1 MNGKNLCTRLTLT
14 TWFGSGPRVSD
25 AILVVNG
32 SGVSGLIYA
41 QNRTFEILHVSSDVH
56 EVYELDMSRFP
67 PVGTDGYRTD
77 AVVGASGASGA
88 TATVD
93 RGQISRLESTYV
105 GWKEYDEDTRTDAVT
120 IDVYVAV
127 TKKAEDAYKGP
138 ASRLARLAVDTA
150 NRAYQQNDLPVSIS
164 LAGHRT
170 IGGYTDAGSVTGDL
184 QNLMNAN
191 NPLFARAHAEIARV
205 NADVVVLFVGDYTHK
220 GDDNRDLKNTC
231 GEAHTLLA
239 EDASESFATV
249 ESVCVSA
256 HSFTNAIG
264 SLQGAG
270 YNAENET
277 NTEFSYGHGYYHAGT
292 ERRTVMSQSHDSC
305 DDLGTNREE
314 VCTRQAIWSDPHRDF
329 FGTATPAGTAEDWN
343 ARVVFATAPHIA
355 SLRGGAQSYDTV
367 GPTGNVTVPSP
378 VPTSGAMQVNATFSE
393 PIHDW
398 FPPTITITDGATTTA
413 ATMTRLSDTVY
424 TYSHML
430 DGERGDVRL
439 LLSDARDAF
448 GNPVAKTPA
457 SGGTFV
463 ARAAAAPAQLA
474 APAGSVYTVHHD
486 FQNKTTQ
493 DWRHTGDGTW
503 YRLPP
508 TVSVP
513 DQDASAN
520 RVVSSAN
527 CNDSCILTLRAALN
541 TTEPLTISFDRY
553 VDAKADGD
561 EGLYAEYSA
570 DGGTTWTVLAS
581 YTDRNGGDTDRW
593 EKSVIGLSIPQ
604 NSAEFRLRAE
614 SDRSDERVEV
624 DNLRI
629 FRPAAVEPDASFTAV
644 LNDART
650 SIVITLSKNTSHV
663 FLASDFALSSG
674 TISSIQNQ
682 LNSTERTL
690 QVTGIPGG
698 TAVTVTYTG
707 SDLDLGNGSVLHN
720 AAAATA
726 PPAITPPPTMN
737 SPPVASVVPYSQSVN
752 EGSLVQ
758 LNGSASSDPDGD
770 SLTYSW
776 RLSAGSV
783 GAPVPTITG
792 ASTSTPSFTA
802 PQVTEYTYYV
812 FELTV
817 SDGSLLDTDYTYVS
831 VRDIPPPPAPTNL
844 VAASTAN
851 TVTLSWAAPDDNTI
865 TNYTIYFRAVATQST
880 LTILTSNVSNTASSY
895 VVAGLEA
902 GAAYQFAMASVN
914 DRGTSQISNI
924 LTISTGN
931 ETTPTAIMNL
941 SKYSA
946 VINSIIR
953 PSPITANCSES
964 TDPDGGT
971 LTYSWSSNPHISG
984 AGGNSSSITFD
995 VPRGSSYTTTKYTI
1009 TCTVSD
1015 GTNTN
1020 SASQIL
1026 SVYSGGSHG
1035 LGS

>member
-1 MNGKNLCTRLTLT
+1 MADNIRPRVEIGLLLAVSVLAAAVPAHAQEQAPALFSAIPEDAQAPPSLDARSAYMVDSEMVVLDTGALRAASVSATMLGDTYAISMDSVETRDVGDY

-398 FPPTITITDGATTTA
+398 
-413 ATMTRLSDTVY
+413 
-424 TYSHML
+424 
-430 DGERGDVRL
+430 
-439 LLSDARDAF
+439 
-448 GNPVAKTPA
+448 
-457 SGGTFV
+457 
-463 ARAAAAPAQLA
+463 
-474 APAGSVYTVHHD
+474 
-486 FQNKTTQ
+486 
-493 DWRHTGDGTW
+493 
-503 YRLPP
+503 
-508 TVSVP
+508 
-513 DQDASAN
+513 
-520 RVVSSAN
+520 
-527 CNDSCILTLRAALN
+527 
-541 TTEPLTISFDRY
+541 
-553 VDAKADGD
+553 
-561 EGLYAEYSA
+561 
-570 DGGTTWTVLAS
+570 
-581 YTDRNGGDTDRW
+581 
-593 EKSVIGLSIPQ
+593 
-604 NSAEFRLRAE
+604 
-614 SDRSDERVEV
+614 
-624 DNLRI
+624 
-629 FRPAAVEPDASFTAV
+629 
-644 LNDART
+644 
-650 SIVITLSKNTSHV
+650 
-663 FLASDFALSSG
+663 
-674 TISSIQNQ
+674 
-682 LNSTERTL
+682 
-690 QVTGIPGG
+690 
-698 TAVTVTYTG
+698 
-707 SDLDLGNGSVLHN
+707 
-720 AAAATA
+720 
-726 PPAITPPPTMN
+726 
-737 SPPVASVVPYSQSVN
+737 
-752 EGSLVQ
+752 
-758 LNGSASSDPDGD
+758 
-770 SLTYSW
+770 
-776 RLSAGSV
+776 
-783 GAPVPTITG
+783 
-792 ASTSTPSFTA
+792 
-802 PQVTEYTYYV
+802 
-812 FELTV
+812 
-817 SDGSLLDTDYTYVS
+817 
-831 VRDIPPPPAPTNL
+831 
-844 VAASTAN
+844 
-851 TVTLSWAAPDDNTI
+851 
-865 TNYTIYFRAVATQST
+865 
-880 LTILTSNVSNTASSY
+880 
-895 VVAGLEA
+895 
-902 GAAYQFAMASVN
+902 
-914 DRGTSQISNI
+914 
-924 LTISTGN
+924 
-931 ETTPTAIMNL
+931 
-941 SKYSA
+941 
-946 VINSIIR
+946 
-953 PSPITANCSES
+953 
-964 TDPDGGT
+964 
-971 LTYSWSSNPHISG
+971 
-984 AGGNSSSITFD
+984 
-995 VPRGSSYTTTKYTI
+995 
-1009 TCTVSD
+1009 
-1015 GTNTN
+1015 
-1020 SASQIL
+1020 
-1026 SVYSGGSHG
+1026 
-1035 LGS
+1035 